1 VRLAAGI
8 GKRLFPRVASSFA
21 VSMSPHQWA
30 LCVAVGIVLGVFPAP
45 ACPTLLCA
53 AAALALR
60 LNPPVLQAMNYLAW
74 PLQLALFGP
83 LARLGERL
91 LHQASKAE
99 AAAGASGMQV
109 AWSAAAGA
117 AFASAHAIAAW
128 LLVCAPVAILLYA
141 LARPVFR
148 RVMRAA

>member
-1 VRLAAGI
+1 VKLASNL
-8 GKRLFPRVASSFA
+8 GKRFFPRVARSFA
-21 VSMSPHQWA
+21 VTMSPHQWA
-30 LCVAVGIVLGVFPAP
+30 LCVAVGLVLGVFPAP
-45 ACPTLLCA
+45 ACPTVLCA

-83 LARLGERL
+83 LARLGERV
-91 LHQASKAE
+91 LHLAWKADS
-99 AAAGASGMQV
+99 AAGADGVQV
-109 AWSAAAGA
+109 AWRAASGA
-117 AFASAHAIAAW
+117 AFASVHAIAAW

-148 RVMRAA
+148 RAMRAA